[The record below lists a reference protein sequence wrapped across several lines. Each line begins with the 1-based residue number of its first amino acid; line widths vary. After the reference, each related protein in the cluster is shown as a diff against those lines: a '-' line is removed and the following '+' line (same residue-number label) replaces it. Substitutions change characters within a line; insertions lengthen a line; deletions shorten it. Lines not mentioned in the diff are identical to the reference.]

1 MDADAKRVL
10 IERYLDAYNSFD
22 VERIWEVL
30 DRDIERNASGG
41 KVNAIASGAN
51 EFKKLAEQSKRL
63 FSSRQT
69 VTKWELDGD
78 KASVE
83 VDNTGVLAVLSNKIK
98 AGETLQLRGRSQR
111 SPDLPPYRL

>member
-1 MDADAKRVL
+1 MRCYALHTKKRICLIDADAKRVL

-41 KVNAIASGAN
+41 KVNVIASGAN
-51 EFKKLAEQSKRL
+51 EFQELAEQSKRL

-78 KASVE
+78 KASVK
-83 VDNTGVLAVLSNKIK
+83 VIIQACWL
-98 AGETLQLRGRSQR
+98 
-111 SPDLPPYRL
+111 